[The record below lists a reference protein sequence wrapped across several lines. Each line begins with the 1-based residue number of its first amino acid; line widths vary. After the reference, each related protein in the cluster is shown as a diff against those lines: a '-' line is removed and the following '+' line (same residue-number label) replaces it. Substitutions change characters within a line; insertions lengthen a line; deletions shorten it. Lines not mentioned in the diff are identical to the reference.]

1 MRKILFFMIGG
12 NEMSLPESK
21 VNPGL
26 EGKRKSG
33 YRWLVL
39 SLIFVVYIV
48 CYADRTNIGVVLPF
62 IQQDFTLN
70 NFQTGAISSFF
81 FLGYAISQI
90 PAGFLLGKKGTRG
103 IVAIAVIA
111 FSLVTFFLGMVS
123 SAALLIL
130 LRLLLGLA
138 EGPVPV
144 SMSTTINHW
153 FPAKEKATATGIY
166 IASTQLAPIFV
177 PIIATAIAMSFGWR
191 YVFYWF
197 AIPGFIIAIIW
208 YLVVRTK
215 PEDSPKV
222 SKEELEYI
230 RQEEV
235 PTEAATENR
244 SLGWLDKAIRY
255 QKVAKIST
263 SKEVFTS
270 WNIWGNTLTY
280 FLMNSVLYGML
291 TWVPMYLV
299 NAKGYSFMK
308 MGFVA
313 STPAIGGLLGALLG
327 GIISDKVFLK
337 RRKPTMLITAIATAL
352 MMLVVMNI
360 PDNAILVSLSLGLAG
375 FFLNIGWPAFTA
387 YPMGL
392 TNRNTFP
399 VAIATVN
406 SGGNLGGFFSPMIV
420 GAILDATGNYN
431 IAFGFFAVM
440 LVLGFFIITTLKEP
454 ALEG

>member
-1 MRKILFFMIGG
+1 
-12 NEMSLPESK
+12 MSLPESK
-21 VNPGL
+21 ISAGL
-26 EGKRKSG
+26 ALKKKTG

-39 SLIFVVYIV
+39 SLIFLVYIV

-62 IQQDFTLN
+62 IKEDFALN
-70 NFQTGAISSFF
+70 NFQAGAISSFF
-81 FLGYAISQI
+81 FLGYACSQI

-103 IVAIAVIA
+103 VVALAVIA
-111 FSLVTFFLGMVS
+111 FSVVTFLLGTVS
-123 SAALLIL
+123 GAALLIL

-177 PIIATAIAMSFGWR
+177 PIIAAAIAMSFGWR

-197 AIPGFIIAIIW
+197 AIPGLVIALVW

-215 PEDSPKV
+215 PEDSSKV
-222 SKEELEYI
+222 SKAELEYI

-235 PTEAATENR
+235 RVEAAGEQR

-255 QKVAKIST
+255 QKIEIIST
-263 SKEVFTS
+263 PKKVFTS

-313 STPAIGGLLGALLG
+313 STPAIGGLIGALLG
-327 GIISDKVFLK
+327 GFISDKVFLK
-337 RRKPTMLITAIATAL
+337 RRKPTMLITAIATAI
-352 MMLVVMNI
+352 MMLVVINI
-360 PDNAILVSLSLGLAG
+360 PDNATLVSLSLGLAG

-431 IAFGFFAVM
+431 IAFGFFAVL
-440 LVLGFFIITTLKEP
+440 LVLGFIIITTLKEP
-454 ALEG
+454 AQD

>member
-1 MRKILFFMIGG
+1 MGIPGSKI
-12 NEMSLPESK
+12 NA
-21 VNPGL
+21 GL
-26 EGKRKSG
+26 ALKKKNG
-33 YRWLVL
+33 YRWVIL
-39 SLIFVVYIV
+39 SLVFVVYVV

-62 IQQDFTLN
+62 IQKVFALN
-70 NFQTGAISSFF
+70 NFQMGAISSFF
-81 FLGYAISQI
+81 FLGYACSQI

-103 IVAIAVIA
+103 VVAIAIVA
-111 FSLVTFFLGMVS
+111 FSLMTFFLGTVS

-138 EGPVPV
+138 EGPIPV
-144 SMSTTINHW
+144 SMSSTINNW
-153 FPAKEKATATGIY
+153 FPAREKATATGIY

-177 PIIATAIAMSFGWR
+177 PIVATAIAVSFGWR

-197 AIPGFIIAIIW
+197 AIPGFLIALIW

-215 PEDSPKV
+215 PEDSSKV
-222 SKEELEYI
+222 SKAELDYI
-230 RQEEV
+230 RQEGIDVKQSNEQK
-235 PTEAATENR
+235 
-244 SLGWLDKAIRY
+244 SLGWIDKAIRY
-255 QKVAKIST
+255 QKVEKISNF
-263 SKEVFTS
+263 KGVFTS
-270 WNIWGNTLTY
+270 WNILGNTLTY

-299 NAKGYSFMK
+299 NAKGYSLMQ

-313 STPAIGGLLGALLG
+313 STPAIGGLIGALLG
-327 GIISDKVFLK
+327 GIISDKIFLK
-337 RRKPTMLITAIATAL
+337 RRKPTMLITAVATAI
-352 MMLVVMNI
+352 MMLVVINI
-360 PDNAILVSLSLGLAG
+360 PDNGLLVALCLGLAG

-392 TNRNTFP
+392 TTRDTFP

-406 SGGNLGGFFSPMIV
+406 SGGNLGGFFSPMMV

-431 IAFGFFAVM
+431 LAFSFFGVL

-454 ALEG
+454 IQD

>member
-1 MRKILFFMIGG
+1 MA
-12 NEMSLPESK
+12 LPESK
-21 VNPGL
+21 ISAGL
-26 EGKRKSG
+26 AVKKKTG

-39 SLIFVVYIV
+39 SLIFLVYIV

-62 IQQDFTLN
+62 IKEDFALT
-70 NFQTGAISSFF
+70 NFQAGAISSFF
-81 FLGYAISQI
+81 FLGYACSQI

-103 IVAIAVIA
+103 IVSLAVIA
-111 FSLVTFFLGMVS
+111 FSVITFFLGTVS
-123 SAALLIL
+123 GAALLIL
-130 LRLLLGLA
+130 LRLILGLA

-177 PIIATAIAMSFGWR
+177 PIIAAAIAMSFGWR

-197 AIPGFIIAIIW
+197 AIPGIVIAVIW

-215 PEDSPKV
+215 PEDSSKV
-222 SKEELEYI
+222 SKAELEYI

-235 PTEAATENR
+235 TVETVEGHR

-255 QKVAKIST
+255 QKIEKIT
-263 SKEVFTS
+263 TPKAVFTS

-313 STPAIGGLLGALLG
+313 STPAIGGLIGALLG
-327 GIISDKVFLK
+327 GVISDKLFLK
-337 RRKPTMLITAIATAL
+337 RRKPTMLVTAIATAI

-360 PDNAILVSLSLGLAG
+360 PDNATLVSLSLGLAG

-431 IAFGFFAVM
+431 IAFGFFAVL
-440 LVLGFFIITTLKEP
+440 LVLGFIIITTLKEP
-454 ALEG
+454 AQD

>member
-1 MRKILFFMIGG
+1 MA
-12 NEMSLPESK
+12 LPESK
-21 VNPGL
+21 ISAGL
-26 EGKRKSG
+26 AVKKKTG

-39 SLIFVVYIV
+39 SLIFLVYIV

-62 IQQDFTLN
+62 IKEDFALT
-70 NFQTGAISSFF
+70 NFQAGAISSFF
-81 FLGYAISQI
+81 FLGYACSQI

-103 IVAIAVIA
+103 IVSLAVIA
-111 FSLVTFFLGMVS
+111 FSVITFFLGTVS
-123 SAALLIL
+123 GAALLIL
-130 LRLLLGLA
+130 LRLILGLA

-177 PIIATAIAMSFGWR
+177 PIIAAAIAMSFGWR

-197 AIPGFIIAIIW
+197 AIPGIVIAVIW

-215 PEDSPKV
+215 PEDSSKV
-222 SKEELEYI
+222 SKAELEYI

-235 PTEAATENR
+235 TVETVEGHR

-255 QKVAKIST
+255 QKIEKIT
-263 SKEVFTS
+263 TPKAVFTS

-313 STPAIGGLLGALLG
+313 STPAIGGLIGALLG
-327 GIISDKVFLK
+327 GVISDKLFLK
-337 RRKPTMLITAIATAL
+337 RRKPTMLVTAIATAI
-352 MMLVVMNI
+352 MMLVVINI
-360 PDNAILVSLSLGLAG
+360 PDNATLVSLSLGLAG

-431 IAFGFFAVM
+431 IAFGFFAVL
-440 LVLGFFIITTLKEP
+440 LVLGFIIITTLKEP
-454 ALEG
+454 AQD

>member
-1 MRKILFFMIGG
+1 
-12 NEMSLPESK
+12 MSLPESK
-21 VNPGL
+21 ISAGL
-26 EGKRKSG
+26 ALKKKTG

-39 SLIFVVYIV
+39 SLIFLVYIV

-62 IQQDFTLN
+62 IKEDFALN
-70 NFQTGAISSFF
+70 NFQAGAISSFF
-81 FLGYAISQI
+81 FLGYACSQI

-103 IVAIAVIA
+103 VVALAVIA
-111 FSLVTFFLGMVS
+111 FSVVTFLLGTVS
-123 SAALLIL
+123 GAALLIL

-177 PIIATAIAMSFGWR
+177 PIIAAAIAMSFGWR

-197 AIPGFIIAIIW
+197 AIPGLVIALVW

-215 PEDSPKV
+215 PEDSSKV
-222 SKEELEYI
+222 SKAELEYI

-235 PTEAATENR
+235 RVDAAGEQR

-255 QKVAKIST
+255 QKIEIIST
-263 SKEVFTS
+263 PKKVFTS

-313 STPAIGGLLGALLG
+313 STPAIGGLIGALLG
-327 GIISDKVFLK
+327 GVISDKVFLK
-337 RRKPTMLITAIATAL
+337 RRKPTMLITAIATAI
-352 MMLVVMNI
+352 MMLVVINI
-360 PDNAILVSLSLGLAG
+360 PDNATLVSLSLGLAG

-431 IAFGFFAVM
+431 IAFGFFAVL
-440 LVLGFFIITTLKEP
+440 LVLGFIIITTLKEP
-454 ALEG
+454 AQD